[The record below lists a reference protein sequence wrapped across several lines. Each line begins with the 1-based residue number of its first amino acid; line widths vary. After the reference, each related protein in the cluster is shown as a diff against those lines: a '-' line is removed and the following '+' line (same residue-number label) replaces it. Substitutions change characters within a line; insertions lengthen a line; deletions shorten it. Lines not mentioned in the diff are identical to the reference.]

1 MESRWAELRRGG
13 KKPFWVAD
21 NSKTAVACGGPEGK
35 PILAWA
41 NREGEKPNKVKKVSS
56 RIMPVWSW
64 FRG

>member
-1 MESRWAELRRGG
+1 
-13 KKPFWVAD
+13 
-21 NSKTAVACGGPEGK
+21 
-35 PILAWA
+35 LAWA